1 MEKYYGSCTNH
12 AADGFIACRLRDR
25 LCILI
30 TRRNGWTQKSKS
42 GFFSVT
48 TTKVLAATVDSLRAE
63 NKLLVF
69 SYKGTAKVRAEID
82 GLFFNGE
89 QNLIVPA
96 GVNYYLDLSQLTLAD
111 VVFDEKAKLVRVK
124 LPQLQI
130 GDIAFQPE
138 NATTEN
144 GGLLTFNAG
153 QIEKLNRVN
162 YKAARRAITKQAQGK
177 ALVANAKKQAQASVA
192 NYFEI
197 PLRIAGHPDVKV
209 VTSFK

>member
-1 MEKYYGSCTNH
+1 MTASRVSLTMLVGSSL
-12 AADGFIACRLRDR
+12 AAFGVGYVVAPKERLD
-25 LCILI
+25 
-30 TRRNGWTQKSKS
+30 TEVENK
-42 GFFSVT
+42 GFFST
-48 TTKVLAATVDSLRAE
+48 MTSTVLSATVDSLRNE

-69 SYKGTAKVRAEID
+69 SYKGTVKVRAEID
-82 GLFFNGE
+82 GLLFFNGE

-111 VVFDEKAKLVRVK
+111 VVLDEKAKLVRVK
-124 LPQLQI
+124 LPKLQI

-138 NATTEN
+138 NSMTEN

-162 YKAARRAITKQAQGK
+162 YKAARRAMVKQAQGK
-177 ALVANAKKQAQASVA
+177 TLVANAKRQAQTNVA
-192 NYFEI
+192 TYFEI

-209 VTSFK
+209 VTTFE

>member
-1 MEKYYGSCTNH
+1 MGRVPISVFLGSSL
-12 AADGFIACRLRDR
+12 AAFGVGYVVAPDEPLDNVVEHR
-25 LCILI
+25 
-30 TRRNGWTQKSKS
+30 
-42 GFFSVT
+42 GFFST
-48 TTKVLAATVDSLRAE
+48 TTSTVLSATVNSLRNE

-82 GLFFNGE
+82 GLFFFNGE

-96 GVNYYLDLSQLTLAD
+96 AVNYFLDLSELTLAD

-124 LPQLQI
+124 LPKLQI

-138 NATTEN
+138 NSMTEN
-144 GGLLTFNAG
+144 GGLLTFNAK

-162 YKAARRAITKQAQGK
+162 YKAARRAMVKQAQSK
-177 ALVANAKKQAQASVA
+177 TLVANAKRQAKTNVA
-192 NYFEI
+192 TYFEI

-209 VTSFK
+209 VAPF

>member
-1 MEKYYGSCTNH
+1 MALNPSKPSTLVFCSL
-12 AADGFIACRLRDR
+12 AAFGVGYVVAPKEPLDQNVEER
-25 LCILI
+25 
-30 TRRNGWTQKSKS
+30 
-42 GFFSVT
+42 GFFTST
-48 TTKVLAATVDSLRAE
+48 TTKVLSVTVDSLRNE

-82 GLFFNGE
+82 GLFFFNGE

-96 GVNYYLDLSQLTLAD
+96 AVNYYLNLSELTLAD

-124 LPQLQI
+124 LPKLQI

-138 NATTEN
+138 NSMTEN
-144 GGLLTFNAG
+144 GGLLTFNAK

-162 YKAARRAITKQAQGK
+162 YKAARRAMVKQAQGK
-177 ALVANAKKQAQASVA
+177 TLVANAKRQAQNNVT

-209 VTSFK
+209 VTTFE

>member
-1 MEKYYGSCTNH
+1 MKKSNNVPLSILMGSSL
-12 AADGFIACRLRDR
+12 AAFGVGYVVAPKERLD
-25 LCILI
+25 
-30 TRRNGWTQKSKS
+30 TEVEES
-42 GFFSVT
+42 GFFST
-48 TTKVLAATVDSLRAE
+48 TTTQVLSATVDSLRAE

-82 GLFFNGE
+82 GLFFFNGE

-111 VVFDEKAKLVRVK
+111 VVFDEKANLVRVK

-138 NATTEN
+138 NAMTEN
-144 GGLLTFNAG
+144 GGLLTFNAK

-162 YKAARRAITKQAQGK
+162 YKAARRAIVKQAQGK
-177 ALVANAKKQAQASVA
+177 VLVSNAKRQAQTNVA

-197 PLRIAGHPDVKV
+197 PLRVAGQPDVKV
-209 VTSFK
+209 VATF

>member
-1 MEKYYGSCTNH
+1 MLARPNVGGLALVIL
-12 AADGFIACRLRDR
+12 AAFGVGYVVAPKERLD
-25 LCILI
+25 
-30 TRRNGWTQKSKS
+30 TEVEDT
-42 GFFSVT
+42 GFFSTT
-48 TTKVLAATVDSLRAE
+48 TTKVLSVTVDSLRNE

-82 GLFFNGE
+82 GLFFFNGE

-96 GVNYYLDLSQLTLAD
+96 AVNYYLNLSELTLAD

-124 LPQLQI
+124 LPKLQI

-138 NATTEN
+138 NAMTEN
-144 GGLLTFNAG
+144 GGLLTFNAK

-162 YKAARRAITKQAQGK
+162 YKAARRAMVKQAQGK
-177 ALVANAKKQAQASVA
+177 TLVANAKRQAQNNVT

-209 VTSFK
+209 VTTFE

>member
-1 MEKYYGSCTNH
+1 MTASRVSLMMLVGSSL
-12 AADGFIACRLRDR
+12 AAFGVGYVVAPKERLDTEVENR
-25 LCILI
+25 
-30 TRRNGWTQKSKS
+30 
-42 GFFSVT
+42 GFFST
-48 TTKVLAATVDSLRAE
+48 TSSTVLSATVDSLRYE

-82 GLFFNGE
+82 GLFFFNGE

-96 GVNYYLDLSQLTLAD
+96 SVNYYLDLSQLTLAD

-124 LPQLQI
+124 LPKLQI

-138 NATTEN
+138 NSMTVN

-162 YKAARRAITKQAQGK
+162 YKAARRAMVKQAQGK
-177 ALVANAKKQAQASVA
+177 TLVANAQRQAQANIA
-192 NYFEI
+192 ILFEI
-197 PLRIAGHPDVKV
+197 PLRVAGLPDVKV
-209 VTSFK
+209 VATF

>member
-1 MEKYYGSCTNH
+1 MTPSRVSLTMLVGSSL
-12 AADGFIACRLRDR
+12 AAFGVGYIVAPKERLDTEVEER
-25 LCILI
+25 
-30 TRRNGWTQKSKS
+30 
-42 GFFSVT
+42 GFFT
-48 TTKVLAATVDSLRAE
+48 TTTSTVLSATVDSLRDE

-82 GLFFNGE
+82 GLFFFNGE

-96 GVNYYLDLSQLTLAD
+96 AVNYYLNLSELTLAD

-124 LPQLQI
+124 LPKLQI

-138 NATTEN
+138 NSMTEN
-144 GGLLTFNAG
+144 GGLLTFNAK

-162 YKAARRAITKQAQGK
+162 YKAARRAMVKQAQGK
-177 ALVANAKKQAQASVA
+177 TLVANAKRQAQANVA
-192 NYFEI
+192 NFFEI

-209 VTSFK
+209 VTTFE